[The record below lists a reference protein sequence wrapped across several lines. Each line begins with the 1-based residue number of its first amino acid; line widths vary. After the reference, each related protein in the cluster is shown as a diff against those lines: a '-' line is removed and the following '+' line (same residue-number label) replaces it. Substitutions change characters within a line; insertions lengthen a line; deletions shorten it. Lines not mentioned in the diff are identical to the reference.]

1 MSGPLVVNTKD
12 GTVWTR
18 RGAFRGGEPLY
29 APQAI
34 CQCPELVMATLPE
47 LAEHGIAGT
56 ADALPMPVGPEQPL
70 ALPWAHAM
78 SDDDLH
84 LFLDDLVSAA
94 LNRWR
99 SEPETPD
106 RVTLAEV
113 EKACA
118 RWRTPGQGYR
128 SDESEV
134 DVLLAWVAELEAER
148 HSTNESLSEAAEQLR
163 ADRDRIAELEARLA
177 EFERPVDED
186 PIAYELTE
194 QAEVFVPRTERERWV
209 DIANALN
216 AAHAAGMPVGID
228 LDGTLTDGRMWSVV
242 WDRAAERWTVA
253 GYDDGQP
260 GPEPEPDV
268 TPQVRKLRALL
279 AGQRDAVA
287 ANHATDLVTLAD
299 AIHAHAACAPHFQAI
314 DLDLTATPEQWSAWQ
329 TALSVDLR
337 RTTQRGGGLVTSH
350 ATWRGIHVVIRCWL
364 AEQPETAA
372 AEAGDAR

>member
-1 MSGPLVVNTKD
+1 MSGPLVVTTKD

-34 CQCPELVMATLPE
+34 CQCPELVMATLPG

-134 DVLLAWVAELEAER
+134 DVLLARVAELEAER

-186 PIAYELTE
+186 PIAFSLTNR
-194 QAEVFVPRTERERWV
+194 AVVPAGFCRNESPYGRRC
-209 DIANALN
+209 DLSAGHDGD
-216 AAHAAGMPVGID
+216 HAMADGAGGHFGWPASD
-228 LDGTLTDGRMWSVV
+228 
-242 WDRAAERWTVA
+242 E
-253 GYDDGQP
+253 
-260 GPEPEPDV
+260 DV
-268 TPQVRKLRALL
+268 TPQVRKLRDLL

-287 ANHATDLVTLAD
+287 A
-299 AIHAHAACAPHFQAI
+299 
-314 DLDLTATPEQWSAWQ
+314 
-329 TALSVDLR
+329 
-337 RTTQRGGGLVTSH
+337 
-350 ATWRGIHVVIRCWL
+350 
-364 AEQPETAA
+364 
-372 AEAGDAR
+372 EAGDAR